1 MDDIEEVIRSLEEKY
16 PIVPHTNAGRLFS
29 TVRRMKAERELGL
42 PVARRTGFAI
52 SVKDGKPANELNES
66 AWESFYSRLCKRLA
80 FSELKTP
87 TSAKIVFHF
96 DVHPSSME
104 ELQNESG
111 PNIEN
116 QG

>member
-1 MDDIEEVIRSLEEKY
+1 MKVEKWFSDPASPFYVIH
-16 PIVPHTNAGRLFS
+16 IAG
-29 TVRRMKAERELGL
+29 
-42 PVARRTGFAI
+42 
-52 SVKDGKPANELNES
+52 
-66 AWESFYSRLCKRLA
+66 RLA

>member
-1 MDDIEEVIRSLEEKY
+1 MAYD
-16 PIVPHTNAGRLFS
+16 
-29 TVRRMKAERELGL
+29 
-42 PVARRTGFAI
+42 
-52 SVKDGKPANELNES
+52 
-66 AWESFYSRLCKRLA
+66 LCKRLA